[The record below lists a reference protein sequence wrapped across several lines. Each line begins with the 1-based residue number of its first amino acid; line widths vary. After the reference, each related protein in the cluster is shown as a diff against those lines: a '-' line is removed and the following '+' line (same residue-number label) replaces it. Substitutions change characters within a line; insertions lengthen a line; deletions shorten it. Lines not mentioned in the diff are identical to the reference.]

1 MNNNDVYFTI
11 TTQEI
16 KRNAFDQTKQCST
29 ELYHTLEGSSVDMER
44 NSDAIETIETITA
57 TETLNQD
64 NIGNEDEAKS
74 HLSNKGNNDGIM
86 VKNNGNL
93 NGLKPKENNKEE
105 FCEVD
110 LDEVSEHSLNVWF

>member
-1 MNNNDVYFTI
+1 
-11 TTQEI
+11 
-16 KRNAFDQTKQCST
+16 
-29 ELYHTLEGSSVDMER
+29 MER

-110 LDEVSEHSLNVWF
+110 LDEVSEHSLNVWFLVVSCYFSKSMLFSLLLNNLCIRLG